1 MGNHVK
7 FRTRSTHPARRREC
21 GRTLVVAITVVTLVH
36 ASILAGLWH
45 ELPTERGSSS
55 VKHSSPLVE
64 AVMLPPDKRIAAR
77 PPPKTKHTLSPL
89 RQVSTPPLPPYPATL
104 AANGAKDHHQ
114 PAISSYSETRTAAET
129 ISDPGFS
136 ASENV
141 PTSESSAAS
150 TPDLASSEQANNA
163 ATETENTKPAA
174 IFTST
179 DLLASSQL
187 QYDVTGTSKGF
198 SYAAHATINWQR
210 DKARYAIEMKL
221 HAFLF
226 GSRTQAST
234 GLVTEAGLQPDSFLD
249 KARRERRLLFD
260 WSQNVAFPD
269 DRNSPIS
276 IPVHA
281 QDRLSVFFQLAGK
294 LASRKQNIAAARQE
308 QWDIPV
314 TGWNGVEVWTFAIQD
329 IGQSELPYG
338 ILETWQVS
346 RLPRPGKQ
354 NDQSVDVWYAPS
366 LNFMPVRIRITQN
379 NGDTVDQRLSH
390 R

>member
-7 FRTRSTHPARRREC
+7 FRTRSTRPARRREC
-21 GRTLVVAITVVTLVH
+21 GRTLVVAMTVVTLAH
-36 ASILAGLWH
+36 AGILAGLWR
-45 ELPTERGSSS
+45 ELPSERRSDSAEHGST
-55 VKHSSPLVE
+55 LVE
-64 AVMLPPDKRIAAR
+64 AIMLPPDKQIES
-77 PPPKTKHTLSPL
+77 PPHPRTRHTLSPL
-89 RQVSTPPLPPYPATL
+89 RQVSTPPRPHAPAAPATNAVADL
-104 AANGAKDHHQ
+104 HQ
-114 PAISSYSETRTAAET
+114 PAIATYSEPAAPT
-129 ISDPGFS
+129 DTTSDPGLS
-136 ASENV
+136 ASENA
-141 PTSESSAAS
+141 PAGESSTAS
-150 TPDLASSEQANNA
+150 DSDLTNSEQANNV

-187 QYDVTGTSKGF
+187 QYDVTGSSKGF
-198 SYAAHATINWQR
+198 SYAADATISWQR
-210 DKARYAIEMKL
+210 DGDRYAIEMKL

-234 GLVTEAGLQPDSFLD
+234 GLVTAAGLQPDSFVD

-269 DRNSPIS
+269 GRNSPIP
-276 IPVHA
+276 IPLHT

-294 LASRKQNIAAARQE
+294 LASRKHNIAAARQE

-314 TGWNGVEVWTFAIQD
+314 TGWNGVEIWTFAIQD

-338 ILETWQVS
+338 TLETWQVS

-354 NDQSVDVWYAPS
+354 NDQSVDVWFAPS

-379 NGDTVDQRLSH
+379 NGDTVDQRLS
-390 R
+390 RR